1 MMGPYRFATA
11 GETLLAP
18 DRAKVFFDGTFSEP
32 RLAHPEGV
40 AVGPDGWIWCGTERG
55 EILRIAPDASA
66 MERVASTDGFALGL
80 AFDGD
85 RRLFV
90 CDLKHATVFAL
101 DLATRALTPFAGGG
115 IKIPNYPV
123 VDHAHGRLL
132 VSDSF
137 AADRPGPG
145 IWAFDLATGTG
156 GLWYD
161 APLVFANGLALGGG
175 ALFVCETFA
184 RRVLRIEI
192 AADGSAGAAA
202 PFVEDLP
209 GLPDGIAFDGA
220 GNLVVA
226 CYEPSRLL
234 RVSPNGRQTDVL
246 IEDPTAHLF
255 CHPTNIAFDG
265 NRLFSANL
273 GRWHITE
280 VAMDIGAPPLWQA
293 ATEMRPES

>member
-11 GETLLAP
+11 AETLLPMA
-18 DRAKVFFDGTFSEP
+18 RARVFFDGTFSEP
-32 RLAHPEGV
+32 RLSHPEGV

-55 EILRIAPDASA
+55 EILRIAPDGSV
-66 MERVASTDGFALGL
+66 MEEVASTGGFALGL

-90 CDLKHATVFAL
+90 CDLRHAAIFAL
-101 DLATRALTPFAGGG
+101 DLATRALTKFADGG
-115 IKIPNYPV
+115 IRIPNYPA
-123 VDHAHGRLL
+123 VDRARGRLL
-132 VSDSF
+132 VSDSY
-137 AADRPGPG
+137 AADQPGPG
-145 IWAFDLATGTG
+145 VWAYDLTTGEG

-161 APLVFANGLALGGG
+161 APLVFANGLALAAG

-192 AADGSAGAAA
+192 AADGSVGAAA

-209 GLPDGIAFDGA
+209 GLPDGIAFDAA

-234 RVSPNGRQTDVL
+234 RVSADGMRTAVL
-246 IEDPTAHLF
+246 VEDPTAHLF
-255 CHPTNIAFDG
+255 AHPTNIAFAGD
-265 NRLFSANL
+265 RLFSANL

-280 VAMDIGAPPLWQA
+280 VAMDSGAPPLWQA
-293 ATEMRPES
+293 GL